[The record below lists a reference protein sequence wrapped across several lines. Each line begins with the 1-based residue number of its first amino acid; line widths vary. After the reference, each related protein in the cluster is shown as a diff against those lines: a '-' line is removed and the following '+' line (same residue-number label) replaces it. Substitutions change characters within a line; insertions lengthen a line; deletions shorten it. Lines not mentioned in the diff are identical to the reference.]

1 MHVLNNAKPGKYMI
15 KVLLSYRSFANFEA
29 ARQLNMW
36 HAQGC
41 VKTGAVDW
49 GGVVGGSPDP
59 GGRGGGP

>member
-49 GGVVGGSPDP
+49 GG
-59 GGRGGGP
+59 